1 VIATTKPFLGLT
13 AADLMSRDVVM
24 IPRAMS
30 LCAAAHLL
38 SESQVSGAPVV
49 NETGECVGVVST
61 TDFMRWVV
69 YAERGTSR
77 LVCSNPGCF
86 LSDWQVME
94 GEALPTDDEVGSYM
108 TADPVMVPP
117 NRSIAEL
124 ACAMTDAHI
133 HRIIVVDARNR
144 PIGVVSSTDVLAA
157 VGTTD
162 RRRL

>member
-1 VIATTKPFLGLT
+1 MIATTKPFLGLT

-61 TDFMRWVV
+61 TDFMHWVG
-69 YAERGTSR
+69 YGERGASR
-77 LVCSNPGCF
+77 PVCSNPGCF
-86 LSDWQVME
+86 HSDWQVME
-94 GEALPTDDEVGSYM
+94 MEALPTDEVGSYM